1 MKIVILYLC
10 LLMCLNTNAQNVGIG
25 TATPDSTAKLE
36 IKSVTKGF
44 LLPRMTFAQ
53 RNAIAN
59 AAAGLMIWCTDC
71 DEMQVYDGS
80 KWKNMSGTAA
90 SDASWANIKICYD
103 TWMLKNLSVKT
114 YSNGDSIPVVTDPVQ
129 WQNLTTGAMCWYN
142 NSMGNDTVYGALYNW
157 YAVNDT
163 RGLAP
168 QGWHVATLMEWETME
183 NCHGREGVAGGLL
196 KSVSSLWSNTNT
208 GATNASGF
216 SGLPTRFRDG
226 NTGLFNNSAIFITGA
241 WWTAS
246 EFGSKQASVKYLINN
261 GKMILSP
268 VANKSYGFAVRCVK
282 N

>member
-1 MKIVILYLC
+1 MKIIIIQLGITI
-10 LLMCLNTNAQNVGIG
+10 MCLNTHAQSVGIG
-25 TATPDSTAKLE
+25 TLTPDSSAKLE
-36 IKSVTKGF
+36 IKSAAKGF

-59 AAAGLMIWCTDC
+59 PAAALMIWCTDC

-90 SDASWANIKICYD
+90 SGVSLPNIKICYD

-114 YSNGDSIPVVTDPVQ
+114 YRNGDSIPVVTDPAQ

-142 NSMGNDTVYGALYNW
+142 NNIGNDTVYGALYNW
-157 YAVNDT
+157 YAVNDS

-196 KSVSSLWSNTNT
+196 KSLVCLQD
-208 GATNASGF
+208 SGMVIQ
-216 SGLPTRFRDG
+216 D
-226 NTGLFNNSAIFITGA
+226 
-241 WWTAS
+241 
-246 EFGSKQASVKYLINN
+246 YLIIRQALLQVPGGQLLN
-261 GKMILSP
+261 LDQ
-268 VANKSYGFAVRCVK
+268 NKLR
-282 N
+282 